1 MNPDRSNPPGA
12 PAAHTTRPAAPAPGA
27 PLHVPGPDG
36 PWDEAGDRLDD
47 TGRAVVCTTWGQ
59 WLTAVLLDPALRTLL
74 GEDWPRYRQ
83 TPAAA
88 GRIRFA
94 VSRAVAA
101 YAAAAAL
108 NVPAHTLDPG
118 PGRGARYVLRG
129 PNAQV
134 DVALAHAG
142 ELVVAGVSRTG
153 PIGVH
158 ARHTDR
164 HTARHTARHTGRD
177 TAFGPLLERVC
188 TAHEGAALAALPEEE
203 RRARLLALWGLKEA
217 CAMALGPGTA
227 IPLTGFGFTRDGRGR
242 LTPAPLPGT
251 AGFTTGH
258 WSVAA
263 HPVQDRYL
271 VSEAHHHPTAPTA
284 PVAPLA
290 PLAPLAPVAPVAPA
304 APAGGAGRPAPVDAG
319 SRGTAGPLEEQGP
332 GPGALLRFPRP
343 VTSGRGEGGRTP

>member
-1 MNPDRSNPPGA
+1 MNPERSGPPGA
-12 PAAHTTRPAAPAPGA
+12 PAAPTPAPAAPTPAPAAPAPGA

-36 PWDEAGDRLDD
+36 PWDEVGDRLDD

-59 WLTAVLLDPALRTLL
+59 WLTAVLLDPALRALL

-94 VSRAVAA
+94 VSRAVAK

-118 PGRGARYVLRG
+118 RGPGARHVLRG
-129 PNAQV
+129 PDAEVQ
-134 DVALAHAG
+134 VALAHAG

-158 ARHTDR
+158 VRHTD
-164 HTARHTARHTGRD
+164 RD

-217 CAMALGPGTA
+217 CARALEPGTA
-227 IPLTGFGFTRDGRGR
+227 IPLTGFGFTRDDRGR

-251 AGFTTGH
+251 AGFTAGR
-258 WSVAA
+258 WSVAG
-263 HPVQDRYL
+263 HLVQGRYL
-271 VSEAHHHPTAPTA
+271 VSEAHHHPASPAPA
-284 PVAPLA
+284 PAGAPSVPDA
-290 PLAPLAPVAPVAPA
+290 PRTPPAPAVSA
-304 APAGGAGRPAPVDAG
+304 APAVPAGRAGLPAAVDAG
-319 SRGTAGPLEEQGP
+319 SRGAAGPLEEPGP

>member
-1 MNPDRSNPPGA
+1 MNPARSGPPGA
-12 PAAHTTRPAAPAPGA
+12 PAAHAAAPAAPAPGA

-36 PWDEAGDRLDD
+36 PWDEVGDRLDD

-59 WLTAVLLDPALRTLL
+59 WLTAVLLDPALRALL
-74 GEDWPRYRQ
+74 GDDWPRYRQ

-94 VSRAVAA
+94 VSRAVAK

-108 NVPAHTLDPG
+108 NVPAHTLDPDPDRG
-118 PGRGARYVLRG
+118 PGARHVLRG
-129 PNAQV
+129 PDGEAE
-134 DVALAHAG
+134 VALAHAG
-142 ELVVAGVSRTG
+142 ELIVVGVSRTG

-164 HTARHTARHTGRD
+164 D

-188 TAHEGAALAALPEEE
+188 TAQEGAALAALPEEE

-217 CAMALGPGTA
+217 CARALGPGSG
-227 IPLTGFGFTRDGRGR
+227 IPLTGFGFTRDDRGR

-251 AGFTTGH
+251 AGFAAGH
-258 WSVAA
+258 WSVAG
-263 HPVQDRYL
+263 HLVQGRYL
-271 VSEAHHHPTAPTA
+271 VSEAHHHR
-284 PVAPLA
+284 
-290 PLAPLAPVAPVAPA
+290 PA
-304 APAGGAGRPAPVDAG
+304 APAGALPVPDAPAVSAGPAGPPAPVDAG
-319 SRGTAGPLEEQGP
+319 SRGAAGPLEEQGP